1 MKAEEGS
8 FKKKKNSKTPE
19 IKVWKM
25 RKEDFLIKDY
35 LEASKEIESNY
46 NFSDYSEDESEVFE
60 DSEENLS
67 DEEFLTPIQ
76 FASVFGRKQAALST
90 STPNL
95 SRKNSAKRGAS
106 SPKDS
111 ARQKKQRNK
120 NRNIKN
126 SATEEHL

>member
-1 MKAEEGS
+1 MTVLVT
-8 FKKKKNSKTPE
+8 N
-19 IKVWKM
+19 
-25 RKEDFLIKDY
+25 DC
-35 LEASKEIESNY
+35 
-46 NFSDYSEDESEVFE
+46 DYSSDNQEVFE
-60 DSEENLS
+60 DSKENLS
-67 DEEFLTPIQ
+67 ESETEFMTPIN
-76 FASVFGRKQAALST
+76 FTSVFGRRQAALST